1 MIFFHVLLDGKSYKM
16 SLFKQGYF
24 TQLPVELRNELF
36 RYYFTYA
43 DGLIYLDTYKQSLLF
58 KDAVKYK
65 PTYTDDEIY
74 FNIRTT
80 SNMYVP
86 YKVHLAV
93 LRVWLEKYVSQHKFR
108 FMVID
113 KLLPNVGPNP
123 KRRITVEQEIH
134 ENSNN
139 AEKGKLFNFIDPLLF
154 LQIINDNIGTCCQQS
169 RDSDQSVCMMGD
181 IQHEVF
187 IYKLVKYYNDLV
199 SRTANNSNIKY
210 RY

>member
-1 MIFFHVLLDGKSYKM
+1 MIFLHVLLDGKSYKM
-16 SLFKQGYF
+16 SLFKQWYF

-58 KDAVKYK
+58 RDVKEYN
-65 PTYTDDEIY
+65 PTCTDDEIY

-80 SNMYVP
+80 CNVYVP

-93 LRVWLEKYVSQHKFR
+93 LRIWLEKYVNQHKFR
-108 FMVID
+108 FMIID
-113 KLLPNVGPNP
+113 KLLPNVETSP

-134 ENSNN
+134 ENSGS
-139 AEKGKLFNFIDPLLF
+139 AEKGKLFNFIDPLVF

-169 RDSDQSVCMMGD
+169 RDSDPSVYMMGD

-187 IYKLVKYYNDLV
+187 IYKLVKYYNVLV
-199 SRTANNSNIKY
+199 SRTANNANIKNKY
-210 RY
+210 